1 MIKYLYKQDKLIDM
15 RWILLKALF
24 CSLIWTALFLLFSFY
39 SLDKFDDFVKL
50 YTEKA
55 ESIELH
61 IKDGNWDNAT
71 KALDEYDTSFNE
83 SKDSWY
89 KVFNHEYFEEI
100 SLYLDILHGSIYA
113 KDEGMSLE
121 QIQRIKNALHNIIE
135 NEQFDLNHIF

>member
-1 MIKYLYKQDKLIDM
+1 M
-15 RWILLKALF
+15 KALI
-24 CSLIWTALFLLFSFY
+24 CSLIWTVLFLLFSFY
-39 SLDKFDDFVKL
+39 SLDKFNDFAKL

-61 IKDGNWDNAT
+61 IKDDDWDSAT
-71 KALDEYDTSFNE
+71 KSLDEYNTSFNE

-113 KDEGMSLE
+113 KDKGMSLE

>member
-1 MIKYLYKQDKLIDM
+1 M
-15 RWILLKALF
+15 KALI
-24 CSLIWTALFLLFSFY
+24 CSLIWTVLFLLFSFY
-39 SLDKFDDFVKL
+39 SLDKFDDFAKL

-61 IKDGNWDNAT
+61 IKDGDWDSAA
-71 KALDEYDTSFNE
+71 KALDEYDTSFNK

-89 KVFNHEYFEEI
+89 KVFNHEYFGEV
-100 SLYLDILHGSIYA
+100 SLYLDILHGYIYA
-113 KDEGMSLE
+113 KDKGMSLE